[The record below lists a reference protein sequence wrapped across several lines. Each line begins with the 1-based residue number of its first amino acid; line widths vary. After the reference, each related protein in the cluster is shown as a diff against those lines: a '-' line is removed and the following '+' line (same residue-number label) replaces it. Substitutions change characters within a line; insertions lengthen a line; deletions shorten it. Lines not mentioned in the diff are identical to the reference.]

1 MKEYLSSS
9 RAISWRNPRVSRAIN
24 SVILSLIALA
34 FVLPS
39 ENILQFS
46 NACLIDTSVVFFIV
60 LLEALFAAAAPS
72 YCNTLSWRWQLLEQL
87 IRFVVQK
94 LPDFFFFFS
103 EPLRTLAEHLAN
115 CNCVAFMLVACCT
128 CCSNVVTPPP
138 PSLPC
143 LLCVGGG

>member
-1 MKEYLSSS
+1 MKEYLRSS
-9 RAISWRNPRVSRAIN
+9 RAISRRNPQVSLAIN

-34 FVLPS
+34 FLSPL

-46 NACLIDTSVVFFIV
+46 NACLIDTSVVFLIV

-94 LPDFFFFFS
+94 LPDFFSFFS
-103 EPLRTLAEHLAN
+103 VPLRTLAEHLAN
-115 CNCVAFMLVACCT
+115 CNCVALMLVACCT
-128 CCSNVVTPPP
+128 CSSTPPR